1 MRYKFSD
8 HLLLTNIELI
18 KLNTIYERVIFL
30 LSISAI
36 IFLLLF
42 VSLYFYTLVTEKQV
56 HDEAQSQFYNE
67 VESLLDL
74 NSESMRIAANDF
86 TSSDELIEFT
96 RSRSPKWYNEHIFGA
111 IKSLKIDYL
120 CVYDTAF
127 NIISEASSEKIL
139 SRRFIPTTAVTEML
153 KKRYSNFFLVTT
165 EGLVEV
171 SASSIHPTS
180 DRFHTKSNPY
190 GYAFLVRLWDQSF
203 KTKLS
208 RITSSRVGFQPLPNQ
223 KEAYDPGIVTVSKN
237 LTAADNKTVSHIVF
251 SRDFNL
257 NFRTSKTLL
266 LITVISFMLGMVVY
280 LVYARKWIYKPLNL
294 ITHILES
301 ENDTSIQKL
310 QQSAGEFSYIGILFE
325 DYFKQRQTLEQAKQK
340 AEESD
345 KLKSAFLSN
354 IAHEIRTPMHGILG
368 FAEMLKTA
376 SLSNEQMR
384 EYIAI
389 IEKSS
394 ARMLNTITDLIE
406 ISRIES
412 GQTEIN
418 LSLLDIDGQVDS
430 IYAIFK
436 PEADKKGLQLNVIN
450 ILETEGVHIRT
461 DRDKLDTILTQ
472 ILKNAIK
479 YTKKGSIEIR
489 YLQKGDFIE
498 YSVKDTGIGIEKDKQ
513 QAIFGRF
520 TQADNSLSKNYEGFG
535 LGLSITQAYVEM
547 LGGSIWVE
555 SEPGTGSTF
564 CFTIPLETRNHA

>member
-1 MRYKFSD
+1 M
-8 HLLLTNIELI
+8 I
-18 KLNTIYERVIFL
+18 KLKTIFERVILL

-42 VSLYFYTLVTEKQV
+42 VSLYFYTLVQEKLV
-56 HDEAQSQFYNE
+56 HDSAQSQFYNE

-96 RSRSPKWYNEHIFGA
+96 QSRDPRWYNQHIFGA
-111 IKSLKIDYL
+111 IKSLKIDYI

-139 SRRFIPTTAVTEML
+139 SRRFIPTAAVSEML
-153 KKRYSNFFLVTT
+153 EKRYSNFFLVTT

-171 SASSIHPTS
+171 SASSIHPTF
-180 DRFHTKSNPY
+180 DRFHNKTKPA

-208 RITSSRVGFQPLPNQ
+208 KITSSHVDFQHSDQINN
-223 KEAYDPGIVTVSKN
+223 ANDYSIVSIAIN
-237 LTAADNKTVSHIVF
+237 LKDAANKTVSNIIF
-251 SRDFNL
+251 SRTFNL

-266 LITVISFMLGMVVY
+266 FITVIAFIMG
-280 LVYARKWIYKPLNL
+280 LVAYIVFARKWIYQPLNL
-294 ITHILES
+294 ITRILES
-301 ENDTSIQKL
+301 ENSDSIRQL
-310 QQSAGEFSYIGILFE
+310 QLSAGEFKYIGVLFE
-325 DYFKQRQTLEQAKQK
+325 DYFNQRKTLEHAKQK

-368 FAEMLKTA
+368 FAEMLKTV
-376 SLSNEQMR
+376 SLTQEQMQ

-412 GQTEIN
+412 GQAEIK
-418 LSLLDIDGQVDS
+418 LSLVDIGGQMES
-430 IYAIFK
+430 AYAVFK
-436 PEADKKGLQLNVIN
+436 SEADKKGLQLLLKNTLN
-450 ILETEGVHIRT
+450 IEGMHIRT
-461 DRDKLDTILTQ
+461 DREKLDIIITQ
-472 ILKNAIK
+472 LLKNAVK
-479 YTKKGSIEIR
+479 YTKKGYIEIG
-489 YLQKGDFIE
+489 YEQKGDLIE
-498 YSVKDTGIGIEKDKQ
+498 YYVKDTGIGIEKDKQ

-520 TQADNSLSKNYEGFG
+520 TQADNSLSKTYEGFG
-535 LGLSITQAYVEM
+535 LGLSITKAYVEM

-555 SEPGTGSTF
+555 SEPGEGSTF
-564 CFTIPLETRNHA
+564 YFTVAVEASAQM

>member
-1 MRYKFSD
+1 M
-8 HLLLTNIELI
+8 I
-18 KLNTIYERVIFL
+18 KLKTIFERVILL

-42 VSLYFYTLVTEKQV
+42 VSLFFYTLVEEKLV
-56 HDEAQSQFYNE
+56 HDSAQSQFYNE

-96 RSRSPKWYNEHIFGA
+96 KSRDPRWYNQHIFGA
-111 IKSLKIDYL
+111 IKSLKVDYI

-139 SRRFIPTTAVTEML
+139 SRRFIPTAAVTEML
-153 KKRYSNFFLVTT
+153 AKRYSNFFLVTT

-171 SASSIHPTS
+171 SAASIHPTF
-180 DRFHTKSNPY
+180 DRFHNKTNPA

-208 RITSSRVGFQPLPNQ
+208 KITSSHVDFQQ
-223 KEAYDPGIVTVSKN
+223 SGGIMDARDYSIVAIAMN
-237 LTAADNKTVSHIVF
+237 LKDAAGKTVSHIIF
-251 SRDFNL
+251 SRNFNL
-257 NFRTSKTLL
+257 NFQTSKTLL
-266 LITVISFMLGMVVY
+266 LITVIAFFIGLIVY
-280 LVYARKWIYKPLNL
+280 IVFARKWIYQPLNL
-294 ITHILES
+294 ITQILES
-301 ENDTSIQKL
+301 ENSDSIRKL
-310 QQSAGEFSYIGILFE
+310 QLSAGEFRYIGVLFE
-325 DYFKQRQTLEQAKQK
+325 DYFNQRKTLEHAKQK

-368 FAEMLKTA
+368 FAEMLKTV
-376 SLSNEQMR
+376 SLTQEQMQ

-412 GQTEIN
+412 GQAEVK
-418 LSLLDIDGQVDS
+418 LSLVDIGGQLDSV
-430 IYAIFK
+430 YAVFK
-436 PEADKKGLQLNVIN
+436 SEADKKGLQLSMKNTREPEEIY
-450 ILETEGVHIRT
+450 IRT
-461 DRDKLDTILTQ
+461 DREKLDIIITQ
-472 ILKNAIK
+472 LLKNAVK
-479 YTKKGSIEIR
+479 YTKKGSIEIG
-489 YLQKGDFIE
+489 YEQKGDLVE
-498 YSVKDTGIGIEKDKQ
+498 YFVKDTGIGIEKDKQ

-535 LGLSITQAYVEM
+535 LGLSITKAYVEM
-547 LGGSIWVE
+547 LGGTIWVE
-555 SEPGTGSTF
+555 SEPGEGSTF
-564 CFTIPLETRNHA
+564 YFTVAVEASSIS

>member
-1 MRYKFSD
+1 M
-8 HLLLTNIELI
+8 I
-18 KLNTIYERVIFL
+18 KLKTIYDRVIFL
-30 LSISAI
+30 LSISSI
-36 IFLLLF
+36 ILLLLF

-56 HDEAQSQFYNE
+56 HDAAQAQFYNE

-86 TSSDELIEFT
+86 TCSDDLVEFT
-96 RSRSPKWYNEHIFGA
+96 KTRSAKWYNEHIFGA
-111 IKSLKIDYL
+111 INSFKIDYI

-127 NIISEASSEKIL
+127 NIISEASSQKIL
-139 SRRFIPTTAVTEML
+139 SRRFIPRAAVVAME
-153 KKRYSNFFLVTT
+153 KNHYSNFFLVTT

-171 SASSIHPTS
+171 SAASIHPTF
-180 DRFHTKSNPY
+180 DRLHNKTAPS

-208 RITSSRVGFQPLPNQ
+208 KITSSRVYFQSMPYQTGEIDNS
-223 KEAYDPGIVTVSKN
+223 IVSVSKN

-257 NFRTSKTLL
+257 NFRTSKSLL
-266 LITVISFMLGMVVY
+266 LITVISFLLGMIVY
-280 LVYARKWIYKPLNL
+280 VVYARLWIYRPLNL

-301 ENDTSIQKL
+301 ENSEAIQKL
-310 QQSAGEFSYIGILFE
+310 QQSPGEFSYIGVLFE
-325 DYFKQRQTLEQAKQK
+325 DYFNQRKTLEQAKLR

-418 LSLLDIDGQVDS
+418 LSLLDVDGQLES

-436 PEADKKGLQLNVIN
+436 PEADKKGIQLSLKN
-450 ILETEGVHIRT
+450 ITETEGLHIRT
-461 DRDKLDTILTQ
+461 DREKLDTILTQ
-472 ILKNAIK
+472 MLKNAIK
-479 YTKKGSIEIR
+479 YTKKGAIEIC
-489 YLQKGDFIE
+489 YMQKGDFIE

-513 QAIFGRF
+513 HSIFGRF
-520 TQADNSLSKNYEGFG
+520 TQADNSLSKIYEGSG
-535 LGLSITQAYVEM
+535 IGLSISKAYVEM
-547 LGGSIWVE
+547 LGGAIWVE
-555 SEPGTGSTF
+555 SEPANGSTF
-564 CFTIPLETRNHA
+564 YFTIPLEAMKQD